1 MLQGNFATEK
11 KIIYES
17 DVRSCCVL
25 YGGRSREKKKV
36 LEDCHEKKN
45 VQDDSHEGRSR
56 DKKKVHDGRLRKCM
70 MAVHDGRLRK
80 AKLSL

>member
-1 MLQGNFATEK
+1 MNPVHMLQGNFATEK

-17 DVRSCCVL
+17 VMRSCCVL

-56 DKKKVHDGRLRKCM
+56 DKKKVHDGR
-70 MAVHDGRLRK
+70 HE
-80 AKLSL
+80 ST